1 MIDSQCVG
9 QVLKTKRKRKEVDL
23 MGSIVK
29 QEKGGG
35 LNVQTW

>member
-1 MIDSQCVG
+1 MIGSQCVG
-9 QVLKTKRKRKEVDL
+9 QVPKTKRKEVDL

-35 LNVQTW
+35 LNE